1 MEKAV
6 KSFNR
11 KQNMEKLIAELKQ
24 VVPFKDSTDIGDIVL
39 IVSKEP
45 QMLVYALVTD
55 LARDTSRKDEWW
67 HLDLTFLTVP
77 PQELTW
83 TLRTA
88 QMTGM
93 EVFTMGGEER
103 FVKAVNLI
111 PTIAKPPENPPPEK
125 EENKTNPKTS
135 FLKRVK

>member
-1 MEKAV
+1 
-6 KSFNR
+6 
-11 KQNMEKLIAELKQ
+11 MEKLLTELKQ
-24 VVPFKDSTDIGDIVL
+24 IVPFKDSTDIGDLVL
-39 IVSKEP
+39 IVAKEP

-55 LARDTSRKDEWW
+55 IARDTTRKDEWW
-67 HLDLTFLTVP
+67 HLSLTFLTVP
-77 PQELTW
+77 PQQLTW

-103 FVKAVNLI
+103 FVKAVNLAPSI
-111 PTIAKPPENPPPEK
+111 STPPEK
-125 EENKTNPKTS
+125 KNEGKEEVEKKNQKT

>member
-1 MEKAV
+1 
-6 KSFNR
+6 
-11 KQNMEKLIAELKQ
+11 MEKLVAELKQ
-24 VVPFKDSTDIGDIVL
+24 VVPFKDSTDIGDLVL
-39 IVSKEP
+39 IAAKEP

-55 LARDTSRKDEWW
+55 LSRDASRKDEWW
-67 HLDLTFLTVP
+67 HLSLTVLTVP

-111 PTIAKPPENPPPEK
+111 PTIAKPPENKPPEK
-125 EENKTNPKTS
+125 EENKTNSKAS

>member
-1 MEKAV
+1 
-6 KSFNR
+6 
-11 KQNMEKLIAELKQ
+11 MEKLVEELRQ
-24 VVPFKDSTDIGDIVL
+24 IVPFQDTTDIGDIVL

-55 LARDTSRKDEWW
+55 INRDASRKAEWW
-67 HLDLTFLTVP
+67 NVSFTFLTVP
-77 PQELTW
+77 PQEMTW

-93 EVFTMGGEER
+93 EIFTMGGEER
-103 FVKAVNLI
+103 FVKAVNLTPGI
-111 PTIAKPPENPPPEK
+111 QSVSEHIRKEPTKKKKEK
-125 EENKTNPKTS
+125 G

>member
-1 MEKAV
+1 
-6 KSFNR
+6 
-11 KQNMEKLIAELKQ
+11 MEKLVDELKQ
-24 VVPFKDSTDIGDIVL
+24 VVPFKESTDIGDIVL
-39 IVSKEP
+39 IVAKEP

-55 LARDTSRKDEWW
+55 ITRDTTRKDEWW
-67 HLDLTFLTVP
+67 HIALTFLTVP

-93 EVFTMGGEER
+93 EIFTMGGEER
-103 FVKAVNLI
+103 FVKAVNLTPAI
-111 PTIAKPPENPPPEK
+111 APEPEPDEPPTVKKSKKPA
-125 EENKTNPKTS
+125 TGS

>member
-1 MEKAV
+1 
-6 KSFNR
+6 
-11 KQNMEKLIAELKQ
+11 MEKLVEELRQ
-24 VVPFKDSTDIGDIVL
+24 IVPFQDTTDIGDIVL

-55 LARDTSRKDEWW
+55 IIRDTSRKDEWW
-67 HLDLTFLTVP
+67 NVSFTFLAIP
-77 PQELTW
+77 PQKMTW

-93 EVFTMGGEER
+93 EIFTMGGEER
-103 FVKAVNLI
+103 FVKAVTLAPDI
-111 PTIAKPPENPPPEK
+111 KPTSPEPH
-125 EENKTNPKTS
+125 ENAAGKG